1 MSTFRDATA
10 RAIVRGFHPLSH
22 ETHRP
27 MPEPERVD
35 FHLADAVLDM
45 PEMQAIRKALREV
58 DRYWWIEGNWDRGEW
73 LRTSAEL
80 PESVIAWVLDGES

>member
-1 MSTFRDATA
+1 MSAFQDAVAEVLPNVLKTTNPKVGAAMQGDMATA
-10 RAIVRGFHPLSH
+10 V
-22 ETHRP
+22 
-27 MPEPERVD
+27 
-35 FHLADAVLDM
+35 LAM
-45 PEMQAIRKALREV
+45 PEMQAIRKALQEV